1 MPFNKSMTDPA
12 SKIRDLLR
20 GRENPLPAV
29 SVPQF
34 DQSIMDQPQPM
45 SLMSDELPSMEDM
58 NREVSP
64 FGGVSLTDA
73 ERKQAAQAQRLARQD
88 INRQRLNTGSRSG
101 YPVSID

>member
-34 DQSIMDQPQPM
+34 DQSMMDQPKPM

>member
-1 MPFNKSMTDPA
+1 MPFNKSMVDPA

-34 DQSIMDQPQPM
+34 DQSMMDQPKPM

>member
-1 MPFNKSMTDPA
+1 MPFYDKSMTDPA

-34 DQSIMDQPQPM
+34 DQSMMEQPKPM

-58 NREVSP
+58 NREVA
-64 FGGVSLTDA
+64 FGRVLPNDS
-73 ERKQAAQAQRLARQD
+73 ERKQAAQAQRLARHN

-101 YPVSID
+101 HPVSID